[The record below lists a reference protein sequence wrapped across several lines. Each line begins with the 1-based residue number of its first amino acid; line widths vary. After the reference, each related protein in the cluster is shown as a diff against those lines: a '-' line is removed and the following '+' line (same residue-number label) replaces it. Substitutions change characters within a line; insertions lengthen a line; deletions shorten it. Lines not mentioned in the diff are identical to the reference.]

1 MGERVGFIGL
11 GIMGA
16 PMARHL
22 LAAGFP
28 LTVHSRSS
36 GPVDAL
42 VEAGAARAESPAELA
57 RASDVVVTMLP
68 DTPDV
73 ERVMIG
79 DDGVI
84 AGAAAGSLAIDMS
97 TIDPGPTRAI
107 AEQFATHD
115 VEMLDAPVSG
125 GERGAIDGTLSIMV
139 GGSDAAFAR
148 AKPILEAMGKNIV
161 HVGPSGAGQI
171 TKACNQLVVAA
182 TIEAVAEALVLAER
196 SGVDAAKVREALL
209 GGFAGSKILE
219 VHGQRMLD
227 RAFEPGFR
235 ARLHR
240 KDARIVLDAAQAA
253 GSPIPAFEVV
263 AAQLDHLVDDAIVAT
278 WTTRRCSRCWTK
290 PDASDG
296 SGGDGRLGPALR
308 PRTELVD
315 HALEVAALV
324 GQVVLGQDRGRRRD
338 VASDDPSAS
347 SCFNRS
353 DSSVSEMGATSSR
366 MSENRVAPASMAL
379 TINVLQRFP
388 SRSAARWKCTQI
400 RRGAPELVRQV
411 LVGSSVSSWASS

>member
-22 LAAGFP
+22 LETGFP
-28 LTVHSRSS
+28 LTVHSRSPA
-36 GPVDAL
+36 PVDAL
-42 VEAGAARAESPAELA
+42 VSDGAVRATSPAEVA
-57 RASDVVVTMLP
+57 GVSDVVITMLP

-73 ERVMIG
+73 EHVMLG
-79 DDGVI
+79 DDGVA
-84 AGAAAGSLAIDMS
+84 AGAVAGALVIDMS

-107 AEQFATHD
+107 AGQLRQHG

-139 GGSDAAFAR
+139 GGPDGAFAR
-148 AKPILEAMGKNIV
+148 AQPILQVMGKNIV

-196 SGVDAAKVREALL
+196 SGVDPAKVRDALL

-227 RAFEPGFR
+227 HAFEPGFR

-253 GSPIPAFEVV
+253 GSPIPAFQVV
-263 AAQLDHLVDDAIVAT
+263 AAQLDRLVDET
-278 WTTRRCSRCWTK
+278 
-290 PDASDG
+290 
-296 SGGDGRLGPALR
+296 
-308 PRTELVD
+308 
-315 HALEVAALV
+315 
-324 GQVVLGQDRGRRRD
+324 DRGD
-338 VASDDPSAS
+338 LDHSAL
-347 SCFNRS
+347 FTLL
-353 DSSVSEMGATSSR
+353 DGA
-366 MSENRVAPASMAL
+366 
-379 TINVLQRFP
+379 
-388 SRSAARWKCTQI
+388 
-400 RRGAPELVRQV
+400 
-411 LVGSSVSSWASS
+411 

>member
-1 MGERVGFIGL
+1 MEERVGFIGL

-22 LAAGFP
+22 LEAGFP
-28 LTVHSRSS
+28 LTVHSRSP

-42 VEAGAARAESPAELA
+42 VADGAARATSPSEVAG
-57 RASDVVVTMLP
+57 ASDVVVTMLP

-73 ERVMIG
+73 EHVMLG
-79 DDGVI
+79 DDGVAVGAP
-84 AGAAAGSLAIDMS
+84 AGTLVIDMS

-107 AEQFATHD
+107 AQQLAAHA

-139 GGSDAAFAR
+139 GGSDGAFAR
-148 AKPILEAMGKNIV
+148 AQPILQAMGKNIV

-196 SGVDAAKVREALL
+196 SGVDPAKVREALL

-253 GSPIPAFEVV
+253 GSPIPAFQVV
-263 AAQLDHLVDDAIVAT
+263 AAQLDRLVDEA
-278 WTTRRCSRCWTK
+278 
-290 PDASDG
+290 
-296 SGGDGRLGPALR
+296 
-308 PRTELVD
+308 
-315 HALEVAALV
+315 
-324 GQVVLGQDRGRRRD
+324 DRGD
-338 VASDDPSAS
+338 LDHSAL
-347 SCFNRS
+347 FTLL
-353 DSSVSEMGATSSR
+353 DGA
-366 MSENRVAPASMAL
+366 
-379 TINVLQRFP
+379 
-388 SRSAARWKCTQI
+388 
-400 RRGAPELVRQV
+400 
-411 LVGSSVSSWASS
+411 

>member
-28 LTVHSRSS
+28 LTVHSRSP

-42 VEAGAARAESPAELA
+42 VEAGAARASSPAELA

-73 ERVMIG
+73 EHVMLG
-79 DDGVI
+79 DDGVV
-84 AGAAAGSLAIDMS
+84 AGAAAGSLVIDMS

-107 AEQFATHD
+107 AEQLAARD

-139 GGSDAAFAR
+139 GGSDEAFAR
-148 AKPILEAMGKNIV
+148 AMPILQAMGKNIV

-253 GSPIPAFEVV
+253 GSPIPAFQVV
-263 AAQLDHLVDDAIVAT
+263 AAQLDRLVDEA
-278 WTTRRCSRCWTK
+278 
-290 PDASDG
+290 
-296 SGGDGRLGPALR
+296 
-308 PRTELVD
+308 
-315 HALEVAALV
+315 
-324 GQVVLGQDRGRRRD
+324 DRGD
-338 VASDDPSAS
+338 LDHSAL
-347 SCFNRS
+347 FTLL
-353 DSSVSEMGATSSR
+353 DEA
-366 MSENRVAPASMAL
+366 
-379 TINVLQRFP
+379 
-388 SRSAARWKCTQI
+388 
-400 RRGAPELVRQV
+400 
-411 LVGSSVSSWASS
+411 